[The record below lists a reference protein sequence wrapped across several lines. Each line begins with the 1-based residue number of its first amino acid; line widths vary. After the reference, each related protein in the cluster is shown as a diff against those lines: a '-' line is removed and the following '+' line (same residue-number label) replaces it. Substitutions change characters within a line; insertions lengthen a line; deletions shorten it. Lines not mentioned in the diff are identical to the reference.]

1 LGKLRVL
8 FGSRTHREKIQGG
21 DSGVFNNWVELT
33 EL

>member
-1 LGKLRVL
+1 L

-21 DSGVFNNWVELT
+21 GTRGVFNNWVELT